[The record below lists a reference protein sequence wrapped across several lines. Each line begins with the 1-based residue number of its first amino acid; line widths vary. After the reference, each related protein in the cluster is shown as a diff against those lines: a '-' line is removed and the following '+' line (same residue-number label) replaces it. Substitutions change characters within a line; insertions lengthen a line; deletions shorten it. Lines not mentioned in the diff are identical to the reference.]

1 MKKFLCEFDWYR
13 AVYFLVNTMQKQGNI
28 MQKERN
34 IMQIYQRMKNCDWAN
49 KNRNLFIYLLSATIC
64 WWEACILL
72 KLPPFWCN

>member
-1 MKKFLCEFDWYR
+1 MKKFLCEFDWLR

-49 KNRNLFIYLLSATIC
+49 KQQKFIRT
-64 WWEACILL
+64 
-72 KLPPFWCN
+72 N